1 MAITMNELTIED
13 AISDSVFELLIYEP
27 FYGHVISSLNRVIS
41 EEIPTACIA
50 IEKDII
56 TMKIN
61 PNFFLKKLSKEER
74 ISVLK
79 HEVLH
84 FLFYHLSCKFNGDRL
99 IFNIAADLVV
109 NQFLNPIPKGAIFL
123 SGFSVLNLLP
133 YESIEYY
140 FDKILGLASDMK
152 KQGWVPGGK
161 KKFDWKKLSNPRSAI
176 LLESISRDWD
186 FSAHDSWGK
195 IELTDLASKT
205 KIGEIL
211 ARAKEATP
219 KNFWGMI
226 PREIQQIIN
235 AHSSKDSSI
244 DWRSAIRI
252 LGNRCSAKSI
262 SMSKKRISKRYATR
276 PGLRTI
282 SKKRKLAI
290 AIDTSGSI
298 QHYLLADFMK
308 EIQAIKKTGA
318 LITIILCD
326 CKIQYEFELKLES
339 EIKFQGGGGTLFDPV
354 FERINKERNPFDGI
368 LYLTDGYANKPTIR
382 PKSRLLWVISP
393 NGTTKNLDFGPFVKM
408 S

>member
-1 MAITMNELTIED
+1 MNELTIED

-74 ISVLK
+74 ISVCK

-84 FLFYHLSCKFNGDRL
+84 FLFYHLSSKFNGDRL

-109 NQFLNPIPKGAIFL
+109 NQFLNPIPKGAIVL
-123 SGFSVLNLLP
+123 SGFSDLHLLVFESLDYYLNKLQ
-133 YESIEYY
+133 S
-140 FDKILGLASDMK
+140 LANDMK
-152 KQGWVPGGK
+152 KQGWVPGSK
-161 KKFDWKKLSNPRSAI
+161 KKFDWKKLSNPRSAE
-176 LLESISRDWD
+176 LLSTISRDWD

-298 QHYLLADFMK
+298 HRHLLADFMK
-308 EIQAIKKTGA
+308 EIQAIRKTGA

-326 CKIQYEFELKLES
+326 CKIQNEFELKSES

-354 FERINKERNPFDGI
+354 FERINKERKPFDGI
-368 LYLTDGYANKPTIR
+368 LYLTDGYASKPTIR